1 MTQTLTISE
10 RRALL
15 DAMKAR
21 PDAPAGIHLIDVR
34 EPTERERAYGLSL
47 IDFAARRK
55 EIWRDRVFSA
65 EEVKRM
71 RDAEDSEE

>member
-1 MTQTLTISE
+1 MNAETALTAKPLTLAE

-15 DAMKAR
+15 DEMKAR

-47 IDFAARRK
+47 EPMALAALR
-55 EIWRDRVFSA
+55 SNA
-65 EEVKRM
+65 ERAV
-71 RDAEDSEE
+71 A